1 MTSLRLPPRQPTETP
16 NGNTV
21 TALATPSLG
30 ANDVSV
36 IRQRQR
42 PGGFNP
48 PHFHDRE
55 ELTVLLEGRVSVSM
69 NGEQTALEAGDTL
82 LIPAS
87 VLHAVENTGDT
98 DAEWLIVSAAGI
110 RFFSEAGVEMQP
122 GWAR

>member
-1 MTSLRLPPRQPTETP
+1 MTLLPQTPRQTTETP
-16 NGNTV
+16 NGNSV

-30 ANDVSV
+30 ATDISV

-55 ELTVLLEGRVSVSM
+55 ELTVLLEGRVNVSV
-69 NGEQTALEAGDTL
+69 NGEQTTLEAGDTL

-87 VLHAVENTGDT
+87 VLHSIENTGDT
-98 DAEWLIVSAAGI
+98 DAQWLIVSAAGI
-110 RFFSEAGVEMQP
+110 RFFSEAGDEMHP
-122 GWAR
+122 GWAK